1 MAEIGKRAE
10 KLILRNDFK
19 LFYDALEAAEYS
31 GAQKRSFLPTI
42 TMLSL
47 FSYQSGVRLSHAAQL
62 RLHESKELPKAQLNS
77 ASPAGGLLSRD
88 REDPALF
95 LLAVASCKPPARW
108 APLAINAQQRL
119 LCSSGLG
126 QGGHRPSWTSAG
138 VSSAPVHS
146 IQYNARS

>member
-1 MAEIGKRAE
+1 MSRNFKESHFTHAVVVAHKVFLNAAFIQVLLQGRAGSMAETGKRAE

-62 RLHESKELPKAQLNS
+62 RQHESKELPKAQLNS
-77 ASPAGGLLSRD
+77 ASPAAGSAAPRSRGSS
-88 REDPALF
+88 PFSVGCGKLQATSTMG
-95 LLAVASCKPPARW
+95 ASC
-108 APLAINAQQRL
+108 
-119 LCSSGLG
+119 
-126 QGGHRPSWTSAG
+126 H
-138 VSSAPVHS
+138 
-146 IQYNARS
+146 